1 MIAALVIFLIFAI
14 PSFFPEKD
22 FRAKYESYD
31 LSTNIGASSSVKTYD
46 EYLKLHASSKNPD
59 REVSVNVLDY
69 NEGKSYGVHIEK
81 AYKGKDVVYT
91 EEESSVSWNVE
102 VPEEGFYNI
111 SMEYIGV
118 GQILWPFS
126 DSGRMAVL

>member
-1 MIAALVIFLIFAI
+1 MVGIKINSKLRNTLIAALVIFLIFAI

-59 REVSVNVLDY
+59 CEVSVNVLDY

-81 AYKGKDVVYT
+81 AYKGKYVV
-91 EEESSVSWNVE
+91 
-102 VPEEGFYNI
+102 
-111 SMEYIGV
+111 
-118 GQILWPFS
+118 
-126 DSGRMAVL
+126 